1 MIFAIAAA
9 GTGGHVYPALSLARA
24 LEDLG
29 VPQHEIGFLGG
40 DRFEARAVPEAGY
53 PFRSFGLARL
63 RSWSS
68 PANLMIPLVVRR
80 SAAAIAYHLRER
92 GTRVVV
98 GMGGYVSVPASI
110 AAARVGV
117 PFFLQEQNA
126 SPGRASRFAARRARA
141 TFLGLPGES
150 ERLPRSTVVGNPLR
164 GEIAG
169 VDRFALRPEARRRY
183 GLEAPGPVLG
193 ILGGSLGARVLNDV
207 AAAMVEESGAA
218 GTVHLTGPDAY
229 PAMARLASDAGV
241 PWTCRPFEAEMQYF
255 YAAVDLVV
263 CRSGAM
269 TVSELAATGTPSV
282 LVPLD
287 RVGQGGNALML
298 AGAGGARVV
307 PQATVATLPDV
318 VRSLLLDPGKLD
330 QMGARAREVGRPDAG
345 AVIARHLM
353 EAADG

>member
-68 PANLMIPLVVRR
+68 PVNLTIPFVVRR
-80 SAAAIAYHLRER
+80 SAAAMADHLRDSD
-92 GTRVVV
+92 TRVVV

-110 AAARVGV
+110 AAEMAGV

-126 SPGRASRFAARRARA
+126 SPGRASRFAARRASA
-141 TFLGLPGES
+141 TFLGLPGAS

-164 GEIAG
+164 DEIAG
-169 VDRFALRPEARRRY
+169 VDRFALRPAARRRY
-183 GLEAPGPVLG
+183 GLEAAGPVLG
-193 ILGGSLGARVLNDV
+193 ILGGSLGARVLNDA
-207 AAAMVEESGAA
+207 AAAMVAGSGAA
-218 GTVHLTGPDAY
+218 GAVHLTGPDAY

-255 YAAVDLVV
+255 YSAVDLVV
-263 CRSGAM
+263 CRAGAM

-287 RVGQGGNALML
+287 RVGQGENARML

-307 PQATVATLPDV
+307 QQATTAALPGVA
-318 VRSLLLDPGKLD
+318 RSLLFDPAELER
-330 QMGARAREVGRPDAG
+330 MGARAREVGHPDAG

-353 EAADG
+353 EAANG